1 MKKRTI
7 TEGSESVHRGHADD
21 KGKQVVHKRVQGLV
35 HELFPRHVADR
46 LLLVV
51 DVELG
56 GHHEET

>member
-1 MKKRTI
+1 M
-7 TEGSESVHRGHADD
+7 HRGHADD